1 MVAFAVLL
9 GFTPIEPDRN
19 VTLLIVT
26 TIAILM
32 ACLVMLV
39 LWEVGQLW
47 RARKK
52 GKAAARLHI
61 RIVSLFAVIA
71 AVPAILV
78 AIVASLT
85 LDRGLDRWFSDRTQ
99 AIVESSVTVARSYL
113 NEHARFLVAD
123 ISAIAND
130 YERLDNVLLSNEE
143 QLQLFMNTQ
152 ARIRNIPHLQI
163 VDKNANVLASA
174 NLPTPREWPKAPK
187 VALHDAA

>member
-1 MVAFAVLL
+1 MSSTTDIPTTLDKTESELTNRRTFSRSLGLALVVVSLIATVAAFAVLL
-9 GFTPIEPDRN
+9 GFTPIEPDRQ
-19 VTLLIVT
+19 VTLMIVT
-26 TIAILM
+26 TIAVLM
-32 ACLVMLV
+32 TCLVVLV
-39 LWEVGQLW
+39 LWEVSQLW

-85 LDRGLDRWFSDRTQ
+85 LDRGLDRWFSERTQ

-113 NEHARFLVAD
+113 DEHARFLLAD

-130 YERLDNVLLSNEE
+130 YELS
-143 QLQLFMNTQ
+143 L
-152 ARIRNIPHLQI
+152 IHI
-163 VDKNANVLASA
+163 
-174 NLPTPREWPKAPK
+174 
-187 VALHDAA
+187 